1 MKKGLLQIILLTFI
15 LNLLNSF
22 AVNAQEWKFAKENEG
37 IKIYTRNEEGV
48 AVKSFKGVADF
59 RTTMDQMKKVIGR
72 IDSFDWWDENVK
84 DIQVLAYEEEKFI
97 RYYLVYDVPWP
108 LSDRDLCV
116 EAIITNDP
124 VTGKRTVKAT
134 PIEGLVP
141 EKPDLV
147 RIKYYWQQWVMEPVG
162 NGLIHVELEGS
173 VDPAGNIPSWI
184 VNMAIA
190 NTPLNVM
197 TKARNVVEK

>member
-1 MKKGLLQIILLTFI
+1 MKQGLILIPFLTWAF
-15 LNLLNSF
+15 LLADCSISL
-22 AVNAQEWKFAKENEG
+22 AQDWKFEKESEG
-37 IKIYTRNEEGV
+37 IKIYTRNEENV

-59 RTTMDQMKKVIGR
+59 KTTMDKMKKVIGR

-124 VTGKRTVKAT
+124 ATGIRTVKAT
-134 PIEGLVP
+134 PIDGLIP

-147 RIKYYWQQWVMEPVG
+147 RIKYYWQQWKMEPLE

-173 VDPAGNIPSWI
+173 VDPAGIIPAWI
-184 VNMAIA
+184 VNMAIT